1 MESLAQAESR
11 TSAADAVFKAVRDVN
26 EQREE
31 GRDALQE
38 SENQPL
44 LAAEGVIDSLAF
56 AFLVVTVEQY
66 LYDDLDQ
73 EVLLFDDEVMDLDV
87 SDPAHPFA
95 TLGSLINHVSAK
107 LAA

>member
-1 MESLAQAESR
+1 MESLSPVQHRS
-11 TSAADAVFKAVRDVN
+11 SAADAVFKAVRDVN

-31 GRDALQE
+31 GRLPLEE
-38 SENQPL
+38 SESQPL

-66 LYDDLDQ
+66 VYDDFDR

-95 TLGSLINHVSAK
+95 TLGSLIDLVTAK